1 VTATHLSGMNEPLSV
16 TISLPE
22 AAKLLGISESLARE
36 MSRAGEFPG
45 AFRLRVRIL
54 VHRQVFLEELER
66 LGRGQPLSERDTDRI
81 LARAM
86 RDAHV
91 RLTALHRNGA

>member
-1 VTATHLSGMNEPLSV
+1 MNEPLSV

-66 LGRGQPLSERDTDRI
+66 LGRGQPLSETRHGQDSGPSD
-81 LARAM
+81 ARCPCAA
-86 RDAHV
+86 D
-91 RLTALHRNGA
+91 GAAAQWCLSEHFFSY

>member
-1 VTATHLSGMNEPLSV
+1 MNEPLSV

-45 AFRLRVRIL
+45 AVPF
-54 VHRQVFLEELER
+54 
-66 LGRGQPLSERDTDRI
+66 
-81 LARAM
+81 ARA
-86 RDAHV
+86 
-91 RLTALHRNGA
+91 NFGAPPGVPRGARAVGA